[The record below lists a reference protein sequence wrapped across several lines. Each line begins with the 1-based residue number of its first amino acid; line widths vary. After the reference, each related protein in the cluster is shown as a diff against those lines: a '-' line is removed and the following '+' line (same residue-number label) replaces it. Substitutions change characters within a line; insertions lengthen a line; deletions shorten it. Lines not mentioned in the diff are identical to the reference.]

1 MSDYRIS
8 ERPSTSWSAVQCSR
22 APITA
27 EIVPFSSVLEVMWSA
42 LQGQQHYTHIS
53 AEFLEV
59 LAALHRSSGE
69 IHNYDVCPLKNHEMV
84 QLFCSFYIFFI
95 IIILTDSRFCKTLC

>member
-8 ERPSTSWSAVQCSR
+8 ERPSTSWSAVQCSW

-42 LQGQQHYTHIS
+42 LQGQQHYTHRS

-59 LAALHRSSGE
+59 LAALHHSSGE
-69 IHNYDVCPLKNHEMV
+69 IHNHDVCPLKRHAMV
-84 QLFCSFYIFFI
+84 QLLCSFYISYFDQFN
-95 IIILTDSRFCKTLC
+95 IL